1 MSVNQTLTLE
11 QVSQSI
17 ANNTSKVRIKWTSQ
31 QTGTSYNDAPG
42 DKAYYYITINGGTK
56 TEHTV
61 AFTLPQNTTKTIL
74 DTTITVN
81 HKADGTGS
89 IEVQT
94 WMDTEISAGV
104 ITQTKT
110 LTLTTIPRASTVS
123 APSTGTLGTAL
134 AIKIDRKITS
144 FTDKLYY
151 KIGSNEAVTITASAG
166 TSYSWTPPVSLASK
180 APNRKALTVK
190 IITNT
195 YNGSTYVGR
204 SECTVTLSVPTASVS
219 APSTGTLGTAL
230 TIQTTQNN
238 VGLTK
243 KLYYKIGSNSAVPIT
258 GYDGTAGTYSWT
270 PPVSLA
276 TNAPNSTK
284 LAATIICET
293 YNGTAYVGRSECT
306 VTLSIP
312 ASVVPTITSVTVSDA
327 KGYQSKYGGKFVQL
341 RSQLQ
346 IKITEAAGVQGST
359 IKSYRIKAGWSAGSS
374 TLYSVDAQTG
384 TTGAL
389 PYNGKVYVTCTV
401 TDSRGRTATWSNS
414 YDVAPYS
421 VPTISAI
428 AATRCT
434 QNGTASRT
442 GEYGKVTFTAAIT
455 ALSNNTAAYKVQY
468 REYGGTGLWTEV
480 TPTIPTADKYAPKNI
495 TTIFPADSNKRYT
508 VRVVATDAFSTSYSV
523 MRDISASFALFH
535 WAKSK
540 LSVGIG
546 RMCDDNKTK
555 ALQVGLDAYFDKSIY
570 ADRFVYMG
578 GYKKSD
584 TEKDIYFQ
592 TTEGAAN
599 PHNVAIYG
607 GNGESKAAWGVY
619 DSKNGRG
626 VIRYDD
632 AAGTLTLLGFTP
644 ANITVGASGSYLKNF
659 SGTAKH
665 ISALG
670 FGILRVYGE
679 TNAAMPAGTTYDVAS
694 IGDHIPTSTYALS
707 VYSLKNMDVR
717 LSTTGSIQ
725 IRPKEDIP
733 AGYGIYIAGIWIAS

>member
-1 MSVNQTLTLE
+1 MSVYQNLSLE
-11 QVSQSI
+11 QVGQSI

-31 QTGTSYNDAPG
+31 QTGSSYNDAPG
-42 DKAYYYITINGGTK
+42 DKAYYYITINGGTE

-81 HKADGTGS
+81 HRADGTGS
-89 IEVQT
+89 IKVRT

-110 LTLTTIPRASTVS
+110 LTLDTIPRASAVS

-134 AIKIDRKITS
+134 KITIDRKSTS
-144 FTDKLYY
+144 FSDKLYY
-151 KIGSNEAVTITASAG
+151 KVGS
-166 TSYSWTPPVSLASK
+166 K
-180 APNRKALTVK
+180 
-190 IITNT
+190 
-195 YNGSTYVGR
+195 
-204 SECTVTLSVPTASVS
+204 
-219 APSTGTLGTAL
+219 
-230 TIQTTQNN
+230 
-238 VGLTK
+238 
-243 KLYYKIGSNSAVPIT
+243 SAVKIT

-312 ASVVPTITSVTVSDA
+312 ASVVPSLTVAVSDPTNV
-327 KGYQSKYGGKFVQL
+327 KTNYGGYFVQL
-341 RSQLQ
+341 RSK
-346 IKITEAAGVQGST
+346 IKVTITGTGIQGST
-359 IKSYRIKAGWSAGSS
+359 IKAYSIKVGHTQGTGTIYTANAK
-374 TLYSVDAQTG
+374 TG
-384 TTGAL
+384 TTDFLQFAGSAW
-389 PYNGKVYVTCTV
+389 VTCTV
-401 TDSRGRTATWSNS
+401 TDSRGRTATKSIE
-414 YDVAPYS
+414 YTVKPYS

-428 AATRCT
+428 SATRCT
-434 QNGTASRT
+434 QNGAASRT

-455 ALSNNTAAYKVQY
+455 PLSNKNTAAYKVQY
-468 REYGGTGLWTEV
+468 REYGTEAWTNV
-480 TPTIPTADKYAPKNI
+480 TPTIPDADKYAPKNI

-508 VRVVATDAFSTSYSV
+508 VRVVATDAFSTSNSS
-523 MRDISASFALFH
+523 MRDISASFVLQH
-535 WAKSK
+535 LAKSK
-540 LSVGIG
+540 SSVGIG
-546 RMCDDNKTK
+546 RLCDDDKTR
-555 ALQVGLDAYFDKSIY
+555 ALQVGLDAHFDKSIY
-570 ADRFVYMG
+570 ADRFIYMG

-584 TEKDIYFQ
+584 TEKDVYFQ

-607 GNGESKAAWGVY
+607 GNGESAAAWGVY
-619 DSKNGRG
+619 DSKNSRS

-632 AAGTLTLLGFTP
+632 AAGTLRLLGFTP
-644 ANITVGASGSYLKNF
+644 VGITISASGSYLKNF

-665 ISALG
+665 ISALSM
-670 FGILRVYGE
+670 GILRVYGE
-679 TNAAMPAGTTYDVAS
+679 TNVAMPAGTTYDVAS
-694 IGDHIPTSTYALS
+694 IGDHLPTSAYALS
-707 VYSLKNMDVR
+707 AYCLKNLDAR
-717 LSTTGSIQ
+717 LGSSGTIQ